1 MEQPENMPDRKLAAR
16 GERKDVKE
24 AASEEQ
30 PQAEVATE
38 LVSIK
43 TMLQGIASDIG
54 EVKGSLGCLQ
64 TTVQQLGGRITEAE
78 TRISNLED
86 GCCTREKTLGQVG
99 KTVEQLQ
106 ERVNYLEDAGR
117 RNNVRIVGVV
127 ENSEAGDMEKFVHT
141 LLERCLGMNAD
152 EGFEIER
159 AHRCGPKPNTDARFS
174 RHILV
179 KFLQFSARE
188 AVLRAARE
196 KGNTEW
202 EGQRIYFSQDLSR
215 DTIQKRKKYDE
226 VKCLLRSMKDVSYAM
241 LYPDTLRIT
250 VDNKRHLFT
259 TPAEAKTFI
268 STLR

>member
-1 MEQPENMPDRKLAAR
+1 MPDKKQTTR
-16 GERKDVKE
+16 GEKKDGKE
-24 AASEEQ
+24 VAPSEEQ
-30 PQAEVATE
+30 ASVATE
-38 LVSIK
+38 LASIK
-43 TMLQGIASDIG
+43 TMLQDIATDIG
-54 EVKGSLGCLQ
+54 GVKTSLDCLQ

-86 GCCTREKTLGQVG
+86 GCYAREKTVSQVG

-127 ENSEAGDMEKFVHT
+127 ENSETGDMETFVCT
-141 LLERCLGMNAD
+141 LLEGCLGMD
-152 EGFEIER
+152 VGRGFEIER

-179 KFLQFSARE
+179 KFLRFSARE

-202 EGQRIYFSQDLSR
+202 KGQRIYFNQDLSR

-226 VKCLLRSMKDVSYAM
+226 VKRQLRSMKDVSYAM

-250 VDNKRHLFT
+250 VNNKRHLFT
-259 TPAEAKTFI
+259 TPAEAKAFI